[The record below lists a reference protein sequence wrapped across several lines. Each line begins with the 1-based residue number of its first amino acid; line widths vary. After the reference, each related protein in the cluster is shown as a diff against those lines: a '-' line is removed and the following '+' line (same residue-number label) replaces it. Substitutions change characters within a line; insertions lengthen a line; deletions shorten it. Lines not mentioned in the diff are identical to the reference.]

1 VGMVGERF
9 IDRGLQIGVLGK
21 GLGEVLS
28 DI

>member
-1 VGMVGERF
+1 MGMVGERF